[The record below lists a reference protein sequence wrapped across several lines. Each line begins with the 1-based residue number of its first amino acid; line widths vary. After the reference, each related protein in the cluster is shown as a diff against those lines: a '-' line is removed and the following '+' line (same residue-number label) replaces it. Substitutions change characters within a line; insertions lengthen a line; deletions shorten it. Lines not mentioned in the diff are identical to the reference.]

1 LQQSLPL
8 RRRPAGHDDVQPR
21 LAREPLDKSSP
32 EKTVSADDEY
42 AVRVHDG
49 V

>member
-1 LQQSLPL
+1 
-8 RRRPAGHDDVQPR
+8 VQPR

-32 EKTVSADDEY
+32 EETVSADDQN
-42 AVRVHDG
+42 AVRVHGG